1 MMTVIEKFQTLT
13 PELQREVEDFI
24 EFLLMKQ
31 RQRSAS
37 EADDA
42 LDWQAASQ
50 AALDAIW
57 DNDEDDVYA
66 QLLAQ

>member
-1 MMTVIEKFQTLT
+1 
-13 PELQREVEDFI
+13 
-24 EFLLMKQ
+24 MKQ
-31 RQRSAS
+31 RQRSTPA
-37 EADDA
+37 ADDA

-66 QLLAQ
+66 QLLTQ

>member
-1 MMTVIEKFQTLT
+1 MTLIEKFQTLP

-31 RQRSAS
+31 RQSSAAA
-37 EADDA
+37 ADDT